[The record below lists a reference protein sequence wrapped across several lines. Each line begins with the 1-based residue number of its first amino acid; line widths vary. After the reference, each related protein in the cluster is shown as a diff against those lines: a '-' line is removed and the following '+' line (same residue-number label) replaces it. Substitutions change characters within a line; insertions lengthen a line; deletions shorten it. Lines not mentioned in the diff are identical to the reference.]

1 MARKEEEEV
10 LELDGVGL
18 RVEEGV
24 AGMWEW
30 VVWEWVVC
38 RDRAEL
44 GTSHKGGARGVAN
57 SDGLVW
63 G

>member
-10 LELDGVGL
+10 LELDGVRR

-24 AGMWEW
+24 AGVWEW

-38 RDRAEL
+38 RN
-44 GTSHKGGARGVAN
+44 RGVAN
-57 SDGLVW
+57 SDGMVR

>member
-1 MARKEEEEV
+1 M
-10 LELDGVGL
+10 ELDGVGL

-38 RDRAEL
+38 RDSYRAEL

>member
-1 MARKEEEEV
+1 M
-10 LELDGVGL
+10 ELGGVRL

-44 GTSHKGGARGVAN
+44 GTSHEGGARGVAN
-57 SDGLVW
+57 SDGMVR